1 MISSKRVIQSTQT
14 KFNPA
19 INQYWL
25 AGSEYYGSTL
35 AGGDYFHPSTF
46 GAAKL
51 FGLSENYITQQAMI
65 EKGAIHTSLN
75 NPYMSVLNLVN
86 GGEFIALYDFIKNKQ
101 TTVVVLTTAVAN
113 VGTAYAV
120 FTSDSDVSSFDLEN
134 LNAEF
139 SSNIAAMS
147 AEMQKDSTFEDAL
160 ESFGYSQ
167 FGALGYAAGGII
179 GGLMDGKDANIA
191 ENIAEAV
198 SAEMKSQ
205 AVSAGLKALGIK
217 NIAVASIAALAIGM
231 VLDEAM
237 EVAMGLDNNFGFGGD
252 YVGTDMTGKSHFA
265 GEIGF
270 MDGIVGAFQEFAT
283 FGTYHSVFDK
293 KKQEALVEMAKAN
306 FKQIQELNALQA
318 EIDAT
323 FEAQKQAAIERDASN
338 GNENGSDF
346 GGSFNGGAGGAG
358 GFGSQ
363 QEAADGGYSGGW

>member
-167 FGALGYAAGGII
+167 FGALGYAAGGIV
-179 GGLMDGKDANIA
+179 GGLLDDKDANIA

-198 SAEMKSQ
+198 AAEFKSKTIG
-205 AVSAGLKALGIK
+205 VGLKALGIT
-217 NIAVASIAALAIGM
+217 NPAVAAAVALGLGAL
-231 VLDEAM
+231 LDESI
-237 EVAMGLDNNFGFGGD
+237 EVAMGLDNHFGFGGD
-252 YVGTDMTGKSHFA
+252 LAGVDMTGKGHYA
-265 GEIGF
+265 ADIGF
-270 MDGIVGAFQEFAT
+270 MDGVLGTLQEFAT
-283 FGTYHSVFDK
+283 LGNYHSVFDQE
-293 KKQEALVEMAKAN
+293 KQKALVEMAKAN
-306 FKQIQELNALQA
+306 FQILQEIKSMNALA
-318 EIDAT
+318 DIATVEHDAFGNDWGGNDGGVDVGDLGT
-323 FEAQKQAAIERDASN
+323 GHN
-338 GNENGSDF
+338 GTN
-346 GGSFNGGAGGAG
+346 AGGG
-358 GFGSQ
+358 VGLQ
-363 QEAADGGYSGGW
+363 R